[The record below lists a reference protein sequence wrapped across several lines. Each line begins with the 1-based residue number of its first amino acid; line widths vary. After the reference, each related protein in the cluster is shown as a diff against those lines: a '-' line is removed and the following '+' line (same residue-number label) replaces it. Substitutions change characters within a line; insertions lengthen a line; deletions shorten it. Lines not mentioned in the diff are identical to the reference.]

1 MTRFHYLSAF
11 YRPVWPLAISDRYH
25 LCTSECRLLELEKL
39 KQRILTGTPFEQMEV
54 VDELVETNTKD
65 AVELFIELLESTDPQ
80 VRNSVALGIYELKPQ
95 TALEPLLTAIFKS
108 ENHNYNGTLVFA
120 LEQLDC
126 IHKLKDVFKIL
137 FYESYESKI
146 SAYAILDKQIFEFT
160 RTELLEIQAM
170 WNDLL
175 ANPEKCP
182 GFNSGSFGRRLY
194 GLFKRKKHRW

>member
-1 MTRFHYLSAF
+1 M
-11 YRPVWPLAISDRYH
+11 
-25 LCTSECRLLELEKL
+25 ELEKL

-65 AVELFIELLESTDPQ
+65 AVELFIELLESTDPR

-95 TALEPLLTAIFKS
+95 TALEPLLTAIFKP

-126 IHKLKDVFKIL
+126 THKLKDVFKIL
-137 FYESYESKI
+137 FYESYEAKI
-146 SAYAILDKQIFEFT
+146 SAYAILDKQTFEFT

-175 ANPEKCP
+175 AYPEKCP
-182 GFNSGSFGRRLY
+182 GFSSGDTREMIEVSVEGFMGYLNDKNTD
-194 GLFKRKKHRW
+194 GNGS